1 MDTRATDHSV
11 ASATF
16 QDVRQLEITYAEL
29 MRAGLSS
36 GDVSVLV
43 TEEAY
48 AARPKSQSSS
58 GLFDHLALV
67 QGGFTGGI
75 QMKALGPARSF
86 GVTGSVATGLM
97 QAGMDDAEAAWLMNA
112 LAEGHGVILVHASGS
127 SQLEHARRVLE
138 HHGGERF
145 VAPPSRPSLRRRAA
159 ATRSSLT
166 AVASAAPGPGTSPSH
181 PE

>member
-48 AARPKSQSSS
+48 AARPKSPSSG

-97 QAGMDDAEAAWLMNA
+97 QAGMDDAEAAWLMNS
-112 LAEGHGVILVHASGS
+112 LAEGRGVILVHASGVAS
-127 SQLEHARRVLE
+127 LKDAHRVLE
-138 HHGGERF
+138 HHGGQRF
-145 VAPPSRPSLRRRAA
+145 VAPPSRPSLRRRGVAK
-159 ATRSSLT
+159 RSLS